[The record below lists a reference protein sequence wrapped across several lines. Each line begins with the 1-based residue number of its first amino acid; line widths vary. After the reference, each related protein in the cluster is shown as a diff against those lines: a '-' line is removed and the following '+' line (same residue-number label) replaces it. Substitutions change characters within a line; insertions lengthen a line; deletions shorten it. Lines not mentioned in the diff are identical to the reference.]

1 MELKTTQNEVW
12 EQIARKIRFLQHNQ
26 SITIKQMA
34 ERLGVEVNYLKEVA
48 DGLAKPTRHLL
59 NKICAVFNL
68 KLDYFE
74 SEVLSLLGAQEEE
87 EKKEEN
93 LEDLKARTPP
103 LPYTPEANKRKALP
117 VGTPA
122 PHLPPPAPPP
132 KKKRRKLNIAGLAA
146 HHQAL
151 LECLIERK
159 LLSAQEYQKKVADV
173 RQRAK
178 LEKAGP

>member
-1 MELKTTQNEVW
+1 MEMKTAQIEVW

-34 ERLGVEVNYLKEVA
+34 ERLGVEVNYLKEVV

-59 NKICAVFNL
+59 TKICTIFNL

-74 SEVLSLLGAQEEE
+74 SEVLSLLGAQEDE

-93 LEDLKARTPP
+93 LEELKERTMP
-103 LPYTPEANKRKALP
+103 LPFTPEANKRKAVP
-117 VGTPA
+117 VGTPV
-122 PHLPPPAPPP
+122 PHLQPQSPPV

-151 LECLIERK
+151 LECLIGKK

-178 LEKAGP
+178 LEKA